1 MGKVDEKLVMEAL
14 NDPNF
19 SFIQTFG
26 DASEMDKVGQEMT
39 RLMFLHKKERNLL
52 KIKERERVVVNN
64 TFERKKRAS
73 YLKHKSA
80 PNEKTK
86 SILVEIDTEE
96 EKYKLDII
104 DQQIKEIN
112 RSLSSI
118 KLEIDTLKAISYS
131 LKISAGIYWWNWLRR
146 LRMN

>member
-1 MGKVDEKLVMEAL
+1 MGKIDDKIIAEAL

-26 DASEMDKVGQEMT
+26 DASEMENVGREMT
-39 RLMFLHKKERNLL
+39 RLMFLHRKERNLL
-52 KIKERERVVVNN
+52 KIKERERVVLNN
-64 TFERKKRAS
+64 EFEKKKRAS
-73 YLKHKSA
+73 YLKHSSA

-96 EKYKLDII
+96 EKYKIEI
-104 DQQIKEIN
+104 VDQQIKEIN

-118 KLEIDTLKAISYS
+118 KLELDTLKAISYA
-131 LKISAGIYWWNWLRR
+131 LKISAGIY
-146 LRMN
+146 